1 MNQRLETKMS
11 KVNSTR
17 NFKPQ
22 TTREGSFAPYSG
34 NYQTRQF
41 TKFDA
46 FGGHLVRLFVI
57 LKLTLI

>member
-1 MNQRLETKMS
+1 MS

-22 TTREGSFAPYSG
+22 TTREGSFAPYAG

-41 TKFDA
+41 TKFDV
-46 FGGHLVRLFVI
+46 FGSHLVRLFVTSNLI
-57 LKLTLI
+57 LI